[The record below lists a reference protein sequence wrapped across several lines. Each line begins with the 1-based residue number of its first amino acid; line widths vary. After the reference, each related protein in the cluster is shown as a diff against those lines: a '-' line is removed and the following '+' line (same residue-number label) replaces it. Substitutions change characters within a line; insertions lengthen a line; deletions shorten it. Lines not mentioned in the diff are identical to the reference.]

1 MEKGIANL
9 KTYLSSRKQHFDE
22 EDVLM
27 FISSMIEV
35 FAHLQK
41 SEVAHR
47 DIKPSNILLF
57 S

>member
-9 KTYLSSRKQHFDE
+9 KTYLSSRKQYFDE

-41 SEVAHR
+41 S
-47 DIKPSNILLF
+47 
-57 S
+57 